1 MNNDKKMTP
10 QSFKENVLA
19 MEKDNSSN
27 LNGLDNKQMIN
38 KIINSYEAIKREE
51 AQKNDNK

>member
-38 KIINSYEAIKREE
+38 KIINSYETIKREE

>member
-10 QSFKENVLA
+10 QSFKEIVLA

-38 KIINSYEAIKREE
+38 KIIHSYETIKREE